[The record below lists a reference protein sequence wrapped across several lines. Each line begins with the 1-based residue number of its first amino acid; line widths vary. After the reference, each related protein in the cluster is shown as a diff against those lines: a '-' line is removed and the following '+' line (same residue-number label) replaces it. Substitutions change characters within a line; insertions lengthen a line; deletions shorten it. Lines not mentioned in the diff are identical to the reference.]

1 MPPKIFL
8 GGCITAAFLF
18 FTSSAQAEISFR
30 QVSIS
35 ESQGKN
41 GKELPNLEISPLWG
55 LTISFLKTNEVVQQ
69 VRISDPAKVAVDFDA
84 PLSGSVEPR
93 ATLQLATQPGS
104 PGRSTSGGGA
114 SVIYLRQLG
123 DPFKLPTR
131 LTAKAKKSNKLP
143 LTVITLDKSNQ
154 RKLYQFLLVLGKN
167 TNYSTVE
174 IVPDSFFAPP
184 VVPAILPPPIDMAQE
199 FGNGLALATKKNLLV
214 PGSPLEQRLKVL
226 QKVLQTGASLEVAA
240 QQTNV
245 PMRIVNQ
252 IMQLKS

>member
-1 MPPKIFL
+1 MPPKIFW
-8 GGCITAAFLF
+8 GGSVAAAFLF

-30 QVSIS
+30 QVSIGQ
-35 ESQGKN
+35 SQGTN
-41 GKELPNLEISPLWG
+41 GKDLPTLEISPLWG

-84 PLSGSVEPR
+84 PLSGGLEPR
-93 ATLQLATQPGS
+93 APLQLATQPGNS
-104 PGRSTSGGGA
+104 GRSISGA

-131 LTAKAKKSNKLP
+131 LTAKAKKSSKLP

-154 RKLYQFLLVLGKN
+154 RKLYQFLLVLGKD

-174 IVPDSFFAPP
+174 IVPDSFFARP
-184 VVPAILPPPIDMAQE
+184 VTPAILPPPIDIAQE
-199 FGNGLALATKKNLLV
+199 FSNGMVLATQKKLLV
-214 PGSPLEQRLKVL
+214 PGSPLDQRLKVL
-226 QKVLQTGASLEVAA
+226 QKILQTGASLEVAA